1 MNVLSLKR
9 FIGGM
14 DPEKMSTN
22 ILRFYNGCCANVD
35 GNKIY
40 SITGNHLD
48 VDLTTTGVNG
58 RDPAYALTSG
68 SYWAPIVIARN
79 DNDELAITM
88 SGGGGWSEITLPAGY
103 HFVRKLPFGFVYNPN
118 WDGIPNFHLS
128 YWPKPHI
135 RFTDAQDASPWIA
148 LYNGQSTSW
157 TDVPMAPWLPDAAR
171 MVHLIASARYIDGS
185 AGSCYLRSYDGQTTG
200 INVGSVSPS
209 GPYSFCSTH
218 IRVDSLRKLQ
228 YKCIGNAR
236 LTLQVVGYDMTE
248 PS

>member
-1 MNVLSLKR
+1 MEVLSLKR

-22 ILRFYNGCCANVD
+22 VLRFYNGCCANVD

-40 SITGNHLD
+40 KIAGNNLD

-58 RDPAYALTSG
+58 RDPAYPLVNG
-68 SYWAPIVIARN
+68 SYWAPIVIGRN
-79 DNDELAITM
+79 SDDEPAIVMT
-88 SGGGGWSEITLPAGY
+88 GGGGWSEITLPSGY
-103 HFVRKLPFGFVYNPN
+103 HFVRKLPFGFVYNSA

-135 RFTDAQDASPWIA
+135 RFTDAQDSSPWIA
-148 LYNGQSTSW
+148 LNAGTASTW
-157 TDVPMAPWLPDAAR
+157 TDIAMAGWLPDAAR
-171 MVHLIASARYIDGS
+171 VVHVIASARYIDGS
-185 AGSCYLRSYDGQTTG
+185 AGSAYLRSHAGQPTG

-209 GPYSFCSTH
+209 SLYSFVATH

-228 YKCIGNAR
+228 YKCTGNAR
-236 LTLQVVGYDMTE
+236 LYLQVIGYDMTE